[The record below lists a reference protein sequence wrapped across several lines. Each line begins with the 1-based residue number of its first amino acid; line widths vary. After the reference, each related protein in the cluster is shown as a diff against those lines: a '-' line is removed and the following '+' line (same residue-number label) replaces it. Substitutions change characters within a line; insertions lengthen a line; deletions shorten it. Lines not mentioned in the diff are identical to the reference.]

1 MCVCMPATQNACTF
15 VCVLMNVHALPR
27 QPLCAYVCV
36 CRQASHSRDDQRGGE
51 EQRPQQAP
59 AAVGVLPLA
68 LVHLAAAV
76 VAAAAQ
82 AEEEAD
88 HGHQGGEEQAHRRAR
103 QEADLVIDGLG

>member
-1 MCVCMPATQNACTF
+1 MCACNPKRLHVCLRANERARSATSASVR
-15 VCVLMNVHALPR
+15 VC
-27 QPLCAYVCV
+27 VCV